1 MLPPSGHER
10 DRRIRLILRAMGPR
24 TTIGKTT
31 SRIMHITT
39 YMAFHAI
46 KTYKLKRSAFW

>member
-31 SRIMHITT
+31 LRIMR
-39 YMAFHAI
+39 I
-46 KTYKLKRSAFW
+46 KTIWLSTLSKPIN